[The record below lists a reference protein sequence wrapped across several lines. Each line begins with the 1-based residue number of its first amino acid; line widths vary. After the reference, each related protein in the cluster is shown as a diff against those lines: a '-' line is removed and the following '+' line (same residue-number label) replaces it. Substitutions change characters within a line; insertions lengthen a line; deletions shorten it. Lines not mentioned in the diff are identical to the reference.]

1 MIKFDETVVIAV
13 DFDGTLTERDNYPDI
28 DRYEYNEKAIKWV
41 LELRKLQGVAL
52 VLWTCSGNERVQAIR
67 NEMMRLYGLWFDYAN
82 EYPHRGNSRKL
93 NADIYVDDRAN
104 NGVIDWSGIYGK
116 AIALIQQRGGTPWT
130 ENNLPDI

>member
-1 MIKFDETVVIAV
+1 
-13 DFDGTLTERDNYPDI
+13 
-28 DRYEYNEKAIKWV
+28 
-41 LELRKLQGVAL
+41 
-52 VLWTCSGNERVQAIR
+52 
-67 NEMMRLYGLWFDYAN
+67 MMRLYGLWFDYAN